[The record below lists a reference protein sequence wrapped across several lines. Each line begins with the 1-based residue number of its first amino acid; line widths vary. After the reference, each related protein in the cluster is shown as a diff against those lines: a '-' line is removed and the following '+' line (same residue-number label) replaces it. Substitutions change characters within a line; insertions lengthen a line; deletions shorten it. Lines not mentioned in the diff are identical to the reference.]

1 MRQLK
6 KENTYH
12 GGTETR
18 RKSGDQESKSLPRI
32 NTDDCGSGKSKR
44 IFTTETEGKSLTR
57 MSSDQNPDEPPES
70 PLPKVKTILLAH
82 AIAAEDRPAL
92 EHLLIS
98 F

>member
-1 MRQLK
+1 MIADLESR
-6 KENTYH
+6 KESLLQK
-12 GGTETR
+12 
-18 RKSGDQESKSLPRI
+18 RKA
-32 NTDDCGSGKSKR
+32 
-44 IFTTETEGKSLTR
+44 KSLTR

>member
-1 MRQLK
+1 MIADLESR
-6 KENTYH
+6 KESLLQK
-12 GGTETR
+12 
-18 RKSGDQESKSLPRI
+18 RKA
-32 NTDDCGSGKSKR
+32 
-44 IFTTETEGKSLTR
+44 KSLTR

-98 F
+98 FWFPSFDLENSRLGTSAMDNP